1 MGISWLLFKKSGK
14 QSIGRLALTTVAIA
28 FGVVIL
34 LSFVSGVNG
43 ITSRMLERGK
53 WIFYAYQGNGT
64 SAAAQEAQKPIEG
77 VAPLRINPFAPADSL
92 SAWRESDIRIISMY
106 KTGDTSPDF
115 SGFKTPAMGEYYL
128 SPGLDKIAREHPEE
142 NIGSRFGT
150 TYLGVLPDS
159 YTPSPDKLMVVRG
172 ATAQEIAEA
181 QMQRQQSGGRGE
193 YTDIY
198 NTSPEGSNT
207 TSFDPVTPMMLAFG
221 ATILLAPIVLFVA
234 VATQL
239 GSAQREQRY
248 AALRLIGATRNQVN
262 KVILFE
268 SFIATVA
275 GIVLG
280 SIIFFAT
287 RGWLQVFQFGGEHF
301 WLEDLTVSWWQYGAF
316 SLITIALSLFASWRA
331 MRKVQTSPL
340 GVARREKL
348 NKRPRAWRVI
358 PLAVGVSIFVW
369 LSTDAG
375 VSWVRNN
382 PESIAPFAAI
392 MGGILLVTMG
402 LMLAGS
408 WLTSVIS
415 RVAARFTARPTT
427 LIAAKRIKEHSRHV
441 FRSVGGVVL
450 ALFAGSFYLAAV
462 SGIDVLSADSIAKNG
477 YTQLKEGAIYIAEQG
492 GNGFS
497 KDMDHMLAQQP
508 FVTAVATAYRKSFK
522 SADIDTNTILSCADI
537 QNFTTRTCSDG
548 TADGYGAINFDAE
561 PVKTPAPSATPTAEH
576 QKVYL
581 VKLTASDQIDKLRT
595 ALAAYIKDTDEFV
608 NIVTGERAR
617 KPAINPVI
625 KDLADITY
633 VGIAITLFVAI
644 ASLIVST
651 IGGLI
656 ERRRSLFTLR
666 LSGMTLGQMKRLV
679 LIESLIPLISVSLL
693 AAGTGVW
700 VAATFL
706 KTFSSTVRVHLSPIY
721 FIIIGG
727 SLVAAVI
734 GIWLILPAI
743 KRITSL
749 ERNQTE

>member
-1 MGISWLLFKKSGK
+1 M
-14 QSIGRLALTTVAIA
+14 GRLGLTAAAIA

-43 ITSRMLERGK
+43 ITSRVLERGN
-53 WIFYAYQGNGT
+53 WVLYSYQGTGT
-64 SAAAQEAQKPIEG
+64 SAAAKEAQKPIEG

-92 SAWRESDIRIISMY
+92 SAWRENDIRIVAMH

-115 SGFKTPAMGEYYL
+115 PGFKTPAMGEYYL
-128 SPGLDKIAREHPEE
+128 SPGLDKIARENPEE

-159 YTPSPDKLMVVRG
+159 HTPSPDSLMAVRG
-172 ATAQEIAEA
+172 STSQEIAES
-181 QMQRQQSGGRGE
+181 QTQRQQPGGKDA

-198 NTSPEGSNT
+198 NTSPKGSNA
-207 TSFDPVTPMMLAFG
+207 TSFDPITPMMLAFG

-262 KVILFE
+262 RVILFE
-268 SFIATVA
+268 SFVATVA

-287 RGWLQVFQFGGEHF
+287 RGWLQAFQFGGEHF

-369 LSTDAG
+369 LSTEAG

-382 PESIAPFAAI
+382 PQSVAPFAAI

-408 WLTSVIS
+408 WLTSVLS

-462 SGIDVLSADSIAKNG
+462 SGVDVLSVDSIAKNG
-477 YTQLKEGAIYIAEQG
+477 YTQLKEDAIYIAEQSG
-492 GNGFS
+492 KGFS
-497 KDMDHMLAQQP
+497 KDMDQMLARQP
-508 FVTAVATAYRKSFK
+508 FVAAVATAYRKPFP
-522 SADIDTNTILSCADI
+522 SADMDPTTILSCADI

-548 TADGYGAINFDAE
+548 AADGYGAINFDAE
-561 PVKTPAPSATPTAEH
+561 PVKTPAPLATPTAED

-581 VKLTASDQIDKLRT
+581 VKLTANDQIDKLRT
-595 ALAAYIKDTDEFV
+595 ALAAYTKDTDEFV
-608 NIVTGERAR
+608 TIRTGERAR

-625 KDLADITY
+625 KDLADIAY

-666 LSGMTLGQMKRLV
+666 LSGMTLGQMKRMV

-700 VAATFL
+700 VASTFL

-721 FIIIGG
+721 FIIIGS